1 MITATKDDY
10 RYLLFLTETYPNFR
24 FDGWV
29 RKKSSLDYIK
39 ALESAI
45 DPTFDKVKFDEFAS
59 STKNITPNLLKKFG
73 CKCVKTKSGGWTLI
87 HKLLFTCI
95 QMDIDPEF
103 NLDVVQA
110 ISAKHDLKDI
120 FPVKKV

>member
-1 MITATKDDY
+1 MITATKYDY
-10 RYLLFLTETYPNFR
+10 RFLMELIEDYPDFR

-73 CKCVKTKSGGWTLI
+73 CKCVKSKPGGWTLI

-95 QMDIDPEF
+95 QMDLDSEF
-103 NLDVVQA
+103 SLNVVQA

>member
-73 CKCVKTKSGGWTLI
+73 CKCVKTKPGGWTLI

-95 QMDIDPEF
+95 QLDIDPEF

-110 ISAKHDLKDI
+110 ISAKYDLKDI